1 MALNQIMRDVESQRF
16 VAEVGTGTAPGTAL
30 VLGGTPVVTV
40 TGSGDYVPDGSLT
53 ITSNGVSIPLG
64 PQRGGIGLQD
74 THATVSP
81 TGAWAFPV
89 VGATAQN
96 ISPGVTP
103 VYFDGDTDELTLTS
117 TDNTL
122 FGVAEWFRGET
133 SATDT
138 VVRIG
143 R

>member
-16 VAEVGTGTAPGTAL
+16 VAKVGNNVAPGTPL
-30 VLGGTPVVTV
+30 VLAGVPVVTI
-40 TGSGDYVPDGSLT
+40 TGSGDYKPAGSAVVS
-53 ITSNGVSIPLG
+53 SNGVSIPLG
-64 PQRGGIGLQD
+64 PQRGGIGLKD
-74 THATVSP
+74 DHATVSP
-81 TGAWAFPV
+81 TGAYALPV
-89 VGATAQN
+89 AGASAAAITPGATK
-96 ISPGVTP
+96 
-103 VYFDGDTDELTLTS
+103 VYFNATNDTLTLTVG
-117 TDNTL
+117 TNEL

>member
-16 VAEVGTGTAPGTAL
+16 VAKVGNNVAPGTPL
-30 VLGGTPVVTV
+30 VLAGVPVVTI
-40 TGSGDYVPDGSLT
+40 TGSGDYKPAGSAVV
-53 ITSNGVSIPLG
+53 TSNGVSIPLG
-64 PQRGGIGLQD
+64 PQRGGIGLKD
-74 THATVSP
+74 DHATVSP
-81 TGAWAFPV
+81 TGAYALPV
-89 VGATAQN
+89 AGASAAAITPGATK
-96 ISPGVTP
+96 
-103 VYFDGDTDELTLTS
+103 VYFNATNDTLTLTVG
-117 TDNTL
+117 TNEL

>member
-16 VAEVGTGTAPGTAL
+16 VAEVGNNVAPGTPL
-30 VLGGTPVVTV
+30 VLADVPVVTI
-40 TGSGDYVPDGSLT
+40 TGSGDYKPAGSAVVS
-53 ITSNGVSIPLG
+53 SNGVNIPLG
-64 PQRGGIGLQD
+64 PQRGGIGLAD
-74 THATVSP
+74 NHATVSP
-81 TGAWAFPV
+81 TGAYALPV
-89 VGATAQN
+89 VGATKAA
-96 ISPGVTP
+96 IKPGATA
-103 VYFDGDTDELTLTS
+103 VYYDTTAKGLTT
-117 TDNTL
+117 TKGTNVL